1 MEKIELFD
9 EIKEIFCRRELGKRG
24 EFVDVNRF
32 LLKLERGDLKV
43 LDLYGEELRFR
54 LDRRKEVELLLKWYK
69 RGIIVIME
77 VK

>member
-24 EFVDVNRF
+24 EFVSVERF
-32 LLKLERGDLKV
+32 LLKLKRKELIV
-43 LDLYGEELRFR
+43 LDLYGEELKFR

-69 RGIIVIME
+69 RGIVVIME